1 MFVAVV
7 LVLLATGVAA
17 AWIPA
22 SRAAGVDPSL
32 LLKQD

>member
-22 SRAAGVDPSL
+22 RSAANVDPSSVL
-32 LLKQD
+32 RQD